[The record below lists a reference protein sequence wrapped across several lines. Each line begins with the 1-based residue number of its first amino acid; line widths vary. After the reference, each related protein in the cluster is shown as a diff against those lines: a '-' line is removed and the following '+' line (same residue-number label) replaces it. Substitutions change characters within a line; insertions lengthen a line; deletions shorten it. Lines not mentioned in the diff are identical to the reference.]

1 MTFAA
6 GSPSPGGR
14 RGSAKADRLTHAWDS
29 SQPLSRSSGNQ
40 TVCAFLSQ
48 RAARQVC
55 LFKKLLYHSVYLQY
69 NCAALSKIPS
79 LSATPHE
86 SAGEYASGHENSEA
100 RERVLAAAYD
110 LFSHKGVR
118 GVGVDSIIASAG
130 VAKMTF
136 YRHFPAKENLV
147 LAFLRRREQLWTLG
161 WLQSEVTNRA
171 AAPEQQLLTIFD
183 VFDEWFRRDDFEG
196 CSFINVLLETAE
208 PGNPVRQASATHLA
222 RIRDFLQRLAEE
234 AGVSQPDDFARKWHI
249 LMKGSIVAAGEG
261 DQLAARRAR
270 EIGLTLLRA
279 EGVKISPSAERRLK
293 KHHRPVTLSSS
304 AVPSK
309 KK

>member
-1 MTFAA
+1 MLRTRQTTLALLA
-6 GSPSPGGR
+6 EIRPLRLLPR
-14 RGSAKADRLTHAWDS
+14 REE
-29 SQPLSRSSGNQ
+29 
-40 TVCAFLSQ
+40 
-48 RAARQVC
+48 RQVC
-55 LFKKLLYHSVYLQY
+55 LSKKRVYRSVYLRY
-69 NCAALSKIPS
+69 NFADLSKVPS
-79 LSATPHE
+79 QHATPRE
-86 SAGEYASGHENSEA
+86 SAADSASGQENSEA

-110 LFSHKGVR
+110 LFSRKGVR
-118 GVGVDSIIASAG
+118 GVGVDSIIASAR

-147 LAFLRRREQLWTLG
+147 LAFLQRREQLWTLD
-161 WLQSEVTNRA
+161 WLEAEVMNRA
-171 AAPEQQLLTIFD
+171 AAPEQRLLAIFD

-196 CSFINVLLETAE
+196 CSFINVLLETAQ
-208 PGNPVRQASATHLA
+208 PGNPVHQASATHLA
-222 RIRDFLQRLAEE
+222 RIRDFLERLAED
-234 AGVSQPDDFARKWHI
+234 AGVSQPDDFAHNWHI

-279 EGVKISPSAERRLK
+279 EGVKISRQGDGKTPPAERRIRT
-293 KHHRPVTLSSS
+293 HHRPVTLSSK

>member
-1 MTFAA
+1 M
-6 GSPSPGGR
+6 R
-14 RGSAKADRLTHAWDS
+14 NI
-29 SQPLSRSSGNQ
+29 RS
-40 TVCAFLSQ
+40 L
-48 RAARQVC
+48 
-55 LFKKLLYHSVYLQY
+55 
-69 NCAALSKIPS
+69 P
-79 LSATPHE
+79 ATPHE
-86 SAGEYASGHENSEA
+86 SASDSASGQENSDA
-100 RERVLAAAYD
+100 GERVLAAAYD
-110 LFSHKGVR
+110 LFSHRGVR

-130 VAKMTF
+130 VAKRTF
-136 YRHFPAKENLV
+136 YRHFPAKESLV
-147 LAFLRRREQLWTLG
+147 LAFLQRREQLWTLG
-161 WLQSEVTNRA
+161 WLEAQVTNRA
-171 AAPEQQLLTIFD
+171 AAPEQRLLAIFD

-234 AGVSQPDDFARKWHI
+234 ARVSQPDDFARKWHI

-261 DQLAARRAR
+261 DQRAARRAR

-279 EGVKISPSAERRLK
+279 EGLKISRQEEGKRPSERRISR
-293 KHHRPVTLSSS
+293 HHRPVTLSSN

>member
-1 MTFAA
+1 M
-6 GSPSPGGR
+6 
-14 RGSAKADRLTHAWDS
+14 
-29 SQPLSRSSGNQ
+29 
-40 TVCAFLSQ
+40 
-48 RAARQVC
+48 
-55 LFKKLLYHSVYLQY
+55 
-69 NCAALSKIPS
+69 SKVPS
-79 LSATPHE
+79 LPATPSK
-86 SAGEYASGHENSEA
+86 SAADSASGQENSEA

-147 LAFLRRREQLWTLG
+147 LAFLQRREQLWTLG
-161 WLQSEVTNRA
+161 WLEAEVTNRA
-171 AAPEQQLLTIFD
+171 AAPEQRLLAIFE

-196 CSFINVLLETAE
+196 CSFIKVLLETTE

-222 RIRDFLQRLAEE
+222 RIRDFLQGLAEE

-261 DQLAARRAR
+261 DQLAAHRAR

-279 EGVKISPSAERRLK
+279 EGVKISRQGDGKRLSAKRRISTR
-293 KHHRPVTLSSS
+293 HRPLTLSSK

>member
-1 MTFAA
+1 
-6 GSPSPGGR
+6 
-14 RGSAKADRLTHAWDS
+14 
-29 SQPLSRSSGNQ
+29 
-40 TVCAFLSQ
+40 
-48 RAARQVC
+48 
-55 LFKKLLYHSVYLQY
+55 
-69 NCAALSKIPS
+69 LSKVQS
-79 LSATPHE
+79 LRATPHE
-86 SAGEYASGHENSEA
+86 TASGSASGQENSEA

-110 LFSHKGVR
+110 LFSHRGVR

-147 LAFLRRREQLWTLG
+147 LAFLQRREDLWTLG
-161 WLQSEVTNRA
+161 WLEAQVTNRA
-171 AAPEQQLLTIFD
+171 AAPAQRLLAIFD

-222 RIRDFLQRLAEE
+222 RIRDFLQRLARE
-234 AGVSQPDDFARKWHI
+234 AGVSRPDDFARKWHI

-279 EGVKISPSAERRLK
+279 AGVKLSRPGDGKRLSAEKPIL
-293 KHHRPVTLSSS
+293 KHHRPVTLSSN

>member
-1 MTFAA
+1 
-6 GSPSPGGR
+6 
-14 RGSAKADRLTHAWDS
+14 
-29 SQPLSRSSGNQ
+29 LSG
-40 TVCAFLSQ
+40 
-48 RAARQVC
+48 
-55 LFKKLLYHSVYLQY
+55 
-69 NCAALSKIPS
+69 IPN
-79 LSATPHE
+79 LPATPHE
-86 SAGEYASGHENSEA
+86 SAANSAAGQENSEA

-136 YRHFPAKENLV
+136 YRHFPAKQNLV
-147 LAFLRRREQLWTLG
+147 LAFLRRREQVWTLG
-161 WLQSEVTNRA
+161 WLQAEVTNRA
-171 AAPEQQLLTIFD
+171 AAPGQQLLTIFD

-196 CSFINVLLETAE
+196 CSFINVLLQTAE

-249 LMKGSIVAAGEG
+249 LMKGSIFAAGEG

-270 EIGLTLLRA
+270 DIGLTLLRA
-279 EGVKISPSAERRLK
+279 EGVKISPSAERRMR
-293 KHHRPVTLSSS
+293 KHHRPVTFSSS